1 VGLRDRKGGPGMVE
15 SGGAI
20 DDEQA
25 RGRVELVSSLSAKE
39 YSTCLRC
46 YVRGWTAA
54 DTSLTGRKAEQILI

>member
-1 VGLRDRKGGPGMVE
+1 MVE